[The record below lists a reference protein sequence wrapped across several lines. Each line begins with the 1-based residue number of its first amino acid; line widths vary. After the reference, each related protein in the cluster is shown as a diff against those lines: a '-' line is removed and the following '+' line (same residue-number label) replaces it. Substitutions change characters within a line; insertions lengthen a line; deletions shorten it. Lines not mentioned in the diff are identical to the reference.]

1 MNKFVHENFQS
12 FKDEFE
18 KAFGCNI
25 CEWIRDNIDIKEGP
39 NSRPP
44 IEVYDWFACISLLK
58 DPDDRFLN
66 LCNRLFGSTGNRN
79 KRSPHIYL
87 ADQVNG
93 TLKEALH
100 AKKLSKLYP
109 DYKINIIS
117 SEFNSDSNKREIY
130 TKPGRL
136 ITRKPD
142 LKVTAENT
150 PINIHIKAN
159 NSFLRTQKL
168 TLRGGKNPEYQSIKN
183 KEYYVHLLA
192 DHSNYISIQNF
203 NKIENHISKKE
214 ILPENNSWGGKGA
227 VCIHFKPSILDI
239 VRKY

>member
-1 MNKFVHENFQS
+1 MHENFQS

-18 KAFGCNI
+18 KSFGCNI

-44 IEVYDWFACISLLK
+44 IEVYDWFACISLLRE
-58 DPDDRFLN
+58 PDDRFLN

-79 KRSPHIYL
+79 KRSPHTYL

-109 DYKINIIS
+109 DYKINMIS

-142 LKVTAENT
+142 LRVVTGSK
-150 PINIHIKAN
+150 PIDIHIKAN
-159 NSFLRTQKL
+159 NTFLKSRKITF
-168 TLRGGKNPEYQSIKN
+168 RGGRNPEFNSIDSE
-183 KEYYVHLLA
+183 EYYVHLLL
-192 DHSNYISIQNF
+192 SPTEYISIQSF
-203 NKIENHISKKE
+203 KKLDQYVARKE
-214 ILPENNSWGGKGA
+214 RLPDDNNWGGPGA
-227 VCIHFKPSILDI
+227 VCFHFKNNILDI

>member
-18 KAFGCNI
+18 KSFGCNI

-44 IEVYDWFACISLLK
+44 IEVYDWFACISLLRE
-58 DPDDRFLN
+58 PDDRFLN

-79 KRSPHIYL
+79 KRSPHTYL

-142 LKVTAENT
+142 LRVVAGSK
-150 PINIHIKAN
+150 PIDIHIKAN
-159 NSFLRTQKL
+159 NSFLRSQKL
-168 TLRGGKNPEYQSIKN
+168 TLRGGKNPEYQSIKDN
-183 KEYYVHLLA
+183 DYYIHLLVG
-192 DHSNYISIQNF
+192 HNQYISIQNF
-203 NKIENHISKKE
+203 SKINQHIRDKE

-227 VCIHFKPSILDI
+227 VCLKFKPSVLDV
-239 VRKY
+239 VRQY